1 MITLSLLSELADYYE
16 NGEKIISDEFK
27 LLVAIR

>member
-16 NGEKIISDEFK
+16 NDEKIISDEFK